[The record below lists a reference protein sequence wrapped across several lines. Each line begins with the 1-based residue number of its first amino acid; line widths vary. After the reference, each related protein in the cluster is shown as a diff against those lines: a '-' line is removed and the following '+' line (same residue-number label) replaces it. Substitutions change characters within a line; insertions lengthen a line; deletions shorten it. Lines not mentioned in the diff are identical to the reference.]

1 MQVTPQIAEVRGAI
15 ASARAAGKRIGC
27 VPTMGALHAGHLS
40 LVEEANGQADFVVV
54 TIFVNPTQFAPHED
68 LGEYPRPLEDDL
80 ANCQTAGVDL
90 VYTPEVSALYP
101 DGFETFVDVERLST
115 ILEGKHRPGH
125 FRGVAT
131 IVLKLLN
138 IIQPDVACFGQK
150 DFQQQTLIRRM
161 VRDLDLPVEIVICPT
176 IREPDGL
183 AMSSRNA
190 YLSAEE
196 RRTALSLHR
205 SLLVAEEM
213 VTDGETNLKLVRT
226 AMESLFAASVDVDL
240 EYATIA
246 DPDTLEELSEPR
258 PRMVALVA
266 ARVGTTRLI
275 DNLLIDLDPPD
286 GRKPGAI
293 SLAG

>member
-1 MQVTPQIAEVRGAI
+1 MQVIPHIGEIREAVA
-15 ASARAAGKRIGC
+15 AARAAGKRIGC
-27 VPTMGALHAGHLS
+27 VPTMGALHDGHLS
-40 LVEEANGQADFVVV
+40 LVEAALRRSDFVVV

-68 LGEYPRPLEDDL
+68 LDAYPRPLEDDI
-80 ANCQTAGVDL
+80 AKCEAAGVDL
-90 VYTPEVSALYP
+90 VYTPETSSLYP

-138 IIQPDVACFGQK
+138 IIQPDCACFGQK
-150 DFQQQTLIRRM
+150 DYQQQTLIRRM

-176 IREPDGL
+176 VRERDGL

-196 RRTALSLHR
+196 RKTALSLHR

-213 VTDGETNLKLVRT
+213 ITDGEENLKLVRT
-226 AMESLFAASVDVDL
+226 AMESQFSASVDVEL

-246 DPDTLEELSEPR
+246 DPDSLDELSEPR

-275 DNLLIDLDPPD
+275 DNLLIDRDPPD
-286 GRKPGAI
+286 GRKPGAM